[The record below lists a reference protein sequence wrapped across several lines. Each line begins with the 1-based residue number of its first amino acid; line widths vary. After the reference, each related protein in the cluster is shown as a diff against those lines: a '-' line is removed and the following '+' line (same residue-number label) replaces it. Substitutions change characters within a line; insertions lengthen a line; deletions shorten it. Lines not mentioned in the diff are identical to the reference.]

1 MSAERPDVAQSIGE
15 AIAAQAVIE
24 LVYEDAG
31 AITTRVC
38 WPHVLYEDGTGT
50 LLVELYQ
57 VGGAT
62 SGRLP
67 AWRCFE
73 VDRVREVRTR
83 DETFDP
89 APGYNPLNRE
99 RYVRPLRWIGQL
111 RSL

>member
-1 MSAERPDVAQSIGE
+1 MSAQPPDVAHVISE
-15 AIAAQAVIE
+15 AIASQSVVE
-24 LVYEDAG
+24 LGYEDDG
-31 AITTRVC
+31 VVTTRIC

-57 VGGAT
+57 VGGAS

-73 VDRVREVRTR
+73 VDRVRDVRMR
-83 DETFDP
+83 DERFDA

-99 RYVRPLRWIGQL
+99 RYVRPIRWIGQL
-111 RSL
+111 RSV